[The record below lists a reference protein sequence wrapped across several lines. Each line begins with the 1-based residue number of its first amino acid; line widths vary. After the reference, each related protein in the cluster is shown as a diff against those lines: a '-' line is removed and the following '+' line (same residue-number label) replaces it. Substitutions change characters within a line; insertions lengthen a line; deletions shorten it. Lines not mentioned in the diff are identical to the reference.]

1 MVITREIRDE
11 MRNSVSTSINSV
23 LKEEAF
29 IKLIVEK
36 VSDSLTK
43 TLGEKIGELE
53 QRINETNKKGF
64 QEFKE
69 IVLENDIDIM
79 LLSETWVGPDD
90 HSVVVDIPGYTLFRK
105 DRVGRGG
112 GVGAYVKV
120 SFKGIPGNEKY
131 SRGANLKISSL
142 RADTDYYKNPSA
154 ARQSTFNPKMED
166 SESLIMLY
174 HTEKQYMCTSLL
186 QEGQTDATDVH
197 ELVISRYEFTE
208 KKILVFCNQ
217 V

>member
-11 MRNSVSTSINSV
+11 IRNSVSTSINSV

-53 QRINETNKKGF
+53 QKINETNKKCVENSTVIEELKEGTAVLKSEDEYLLRKSLFTGF

-79 LLSETWVGPDD
+79 LLSETWLGPDD

-105 DRVGRGG
+105 NRVGRGG

-120 SFKGIPGNEKY
+120 SVQAFADDTQMYLSFSTEDWVNVEDIINNELNNIKT
-131 SRGANLKISSL
+131 SSDQHNLKL
-142 RADTDYYKNPSA
+142 N
-154 ARQSTFNPKMED
+154 
-166 SESLIMLY
+166 SEKS
-174 HTEKQYMCTSLL
+174 
-186 QEGQTDATDVH
+186 
-197 ELVISRYEFTE
+197 
-208 KKILVFCNQ
+208 KILYLAIKTIETY
-217 V
+217 

>member
-11 MRNSVSTSINSV
+11 IRNSVSTSINSV

-53 QRINETNKKGF
+53 QKINETNKKCVENSTVIEELKEETAVLKSENEYLLRKSLFTGF

-79 LLSETWVGPDD
+79 LLSETWLGPDD

-105 DRVGRGG
+105 DRVVCVRKNPMAQNATFSE
-112 GVGAYVKV
+112 VENTIKV
-120 SFKGIPGNEKY
+120 SLQNAPDREGG
-131 SRGANLKISSL
+131 RANKE
-142 RADTDYYKNPSA
+142 
-154 ARQSTFNPKMED
+154 NPK
-166 SESLIMLY
+166 
-174 HTEKQYMCTSLL
+174 
-186 QEGQTDATDVH
+186 
-197 ELVISRYEFTE
+197 
-208 KKILVFCNQ
+208 
-217 V
+217 